1 MRRKILI
8 AGFTG
13 AGKSSLGEA
22 LKNSNP
28 SDWNFSDLDQVIHRN
43 HGKKHKNLSSLIEE
57 VGWEKFRLW
66 ERQAYESL
74 IKTEER
80 EIITLGGGTLSPLL
94 WELYGSSRSLL
105 FCHLSI
111 PFEIAWSRIMT
122 DGPSSR
128 PLIQLGKMELLKIYK
143 KRMEIF
149 HQIPWQLDGTLPIST
164 LTKLFWEKVS

>member
-22 LKNSNP
+22 LKSSNQA
-28 SDWNFSDLDQVIHRN
+28 DWYFSDLDQVILRD
-43 HGKKHKNLSSLIEE
+43 HGKKNNQLSSLIEE

-66 ERQAYESL
+66 ERQAFESL

-105 FCHLSI
+105 FCHLSV

-122 DGPSSR
+122 DGPNSR
-128 PLIQLGKMELLKIYK
+128 PLIKLGKIELQQIYE

-149 HQIPWQLDGTLPIST
+149 RQIPWQLDGTLPVST
-164 LTKLFWEKVS
+164 LTRLFWEKVN